1 MIIKKFQDIIAWQK
15 AIDITVEIYRHFSHS
30 NEYAFKDQI
39 CKAAISI
46 SNNIA
51 EGFDRSSD
59 ADFMRFLY
67 IAKGSCSELQSMI
80 YLAKKLNFITEEL
93 QSALDQQSDEIS
105 RLIRG
110 LIKSI
115 SKKDRTETSRGRRVG
130 EKTLSATPNIPE
142 SSSLSPFS

>member
-1 MIIKKFQDIIAWQK
+1 MVIKKFQDIIAWQK
-15 AIDITVEIYRHFSHS
+15 AINIAVEIYRHFHNSK
-30 NEYAFKDQI
+30 EYAFKDQI

-59 ADFMRFLY
+59 ADFIRFLY

-80 YLAKKLNFITEEL
+80 CLANKLNFLTEEL
-93 QSALDQQSDEIS
+93 QSSLNQQSDEIS

-115 SKKDRTETSRGRRVG
+115 SKKDHTETNRGRRVG
-130 EKTLSATPNIPE
+130 ETTSSTIPAIPE
-142 SSSLSPFS
+142 PLSLNPLS